1 MIEAHFCLQKD
12 LYKLNTIHK
21 LKLDEISKIFES
33 SLLHFGSINES
44 ESNIVQKT
52 LF

>member
-1 MIEAHFCLQKD
+1 MIDRHFCLQKD

-33 SLLHFGSINES
+33 SLLHFGSMNES

>member
-1 MIEAHFCLQKD
+1 MIDRHYCLQKD

-33 SLLHFGSINES
+33 SLLHFGSMNEY
-44 ESNIVQKT
+44 ETNLVKKT